1 MTEAKLAS
9 LLCGSAM
16 PFQNF
21 CKALFTKLD
30 QSNFTSRL
38 FHRQS
43 PRYQTV
49 HQSNIRLCHD
59 SATPQHVQTLQT
71 KEAKGRP
78 STVLAQTD
86 RTKAKLLQL
95 SSMTIYD
102 YIYIIYVCV
111 NLFQAPSKNCTQI
124 APPMQ
129 NGRILQGTPLHPP
142 SIQVD
147 SRFSNPSANLT
158 NQCNRRL
165 VSISS

>member
-49 HQSNIRLCHD
+49 HQSNIRLCND

-111 NLFQAPSKNCTQI
+111 LTCFKHPARIVLKQPRQCKMEGFYRE
-124 APPMQ
+124 PPCIRPAFRLTHDSQ
-129 NGRILQGTPLHPP
+129 TPPP
-142 SIQVD
+142 I
-147 SRFSNPSANLT
+147 
-158 NQCNRRL
+158 
-165 VSISS
+165 